1 MPIFLGLKE
10 ATIQNIFNVGLS
22 VKDKY
27 IYKVSSNGRQKE
39 VAGILNEKTLQFYA
53 SNLPNGIEA
62 KNYTYS
68 AFNKL
73 FSSNV
78 IVKNDYSNIIRSINN
93 TTKKH
98 TLKFDEYTATTN
110 KLDHN
115 FNIQILLDKFHILN
129 KKYIELPK
137 VWNNESD
144 IRGLHGAT
152 YFPII
157 DFQNNFITAQSIE
170 YQTNFKRNKAK
181 YISWLHSNYNYK
193 NYVGISHKIAPYLDI
208 CFYREHLIDLNK
220 PTIIVEAPKT
230 AELGCL
236 LLPNF
241 NWIATIG
248 ANRFQNLNTTF
259 LNNKNTY
266 VLPDNDKV
274 KEWKEVANKKGFKI
288 ITSLYENT
296 KHIEGFET
304 FDFADLIIPYL
315 SESSIEIDNALK
327 VVYNAI
333 LSISI
338 NNKAND
344 FELDKDI
351 LSASEDLYFEI
362 NQKKISNYYLSAI
375 PKNFTDL
382 NSAIYKWS
390 DPKGIKLKTKNFEI
404 YKDDFTILDAGF
416 NIVKNTNE
424 AQFIHNLKRT
434 FLIIKFLNSGDDYL
448 KLFDLI
454 ISNIQLNS
462 AYKFNRN
469 AIDKLIKIFDKKP
482 LETAEGFYKKRN
494 YTYND
499 FTNDKIDNL
508 EFIKQLRCARLKYK
522 TWSQLNAIKEA
533 VKTSLNDFKFID
545 KKELANN
552 ADRNNIYIYKLID
565 KFNIASIGTSNLR
578 TAKVFLNVKNKIV
591 PESVQTN
598 SSYISLHHLRYKNVN
613 VSKIANETGLLRKNI
628 KSFLK
633 IERDLETINL
643 IYKEINFYINN
654 IDLLEIVLNGKYLE
668 CRSNIDHYKNY
679 IVLNESKPIAY
690 KQYVDPPSPIEK
702 RKLCS
707 WNEAFNNETT
717 TLEIIK
723 DDANNIFE
731 VTKKIKYV
739 PEKINFVNSV
749 LNRDIQSAIKYDNN
763 YILSWYLFNNKQMND
778 NDRELLKND
787 VNRAANYVKDI
798 FYNDLPIE
806 WNDLQFY
813 KTRTA

>member
-1 MPIFLGLKE
+1 MSIFLGLKE
-10 ATIQNIFNVGLS
+10 ATIQNILNAGLS
-22 VKDKY
+22 IKDKY
-27 IYKVSSNGRQKE
+27 IYKVTSNGRQKE

-93 TTKKH
+93 TTKKYK
-98 TLKFDEYTATTN
+98 LKFDDYTATTN

-115 FNIQILLDKFHILN
+115 FNIQLLLDKFHTLN

-157 DFQNNFITAQSIE
+157 DFEQNFITAQSIE

-181 YISWLHSNYNYK
+181 YISWLHSNYQYK
-193 NYVGISHKIAPYLDI
+193 NYVGIAHKIAPYKDI

-230 AELGCL
+230 AELGSL

-248 ANRFQNLNTTF
+248 ANRFQNLDTSF
-259 LNNKNTY
+259 LNSKNTY

-274 KEWKEVANKKGFKI
+274 KEWKGVADKKGFKI
-288 ITSLYENT
+288 IAALYENT

-315 SESSIEIDNALK
+315 SESSNVIDNALK

-338 NNKAND
+338 NNKTND

-351 LSASEDLYFEI
+351 LSASDDLYFEI

-375 PKNFTDL
+375 PSNFTE
-382 NSAIYKWS
+382 NNNAIYKWHN
-390 DPKGIKLKTKNFEI
+390 PKGIKLKTKNFEI

-416 NIVKNTNE
+416 NIIKPISQ
-424 AQFIHNLKRT
+424 AQFIYNLKRT
-434 FLIIKFLNSGDDYL
+434 FLIIKFLNSSDDYL

-454 ISNIQLNS
+454 ISNIQVNS

-482 LETAEGFYKKRN
+482 LEDADGYSKKRN
-494 YTYND
+494 YIYND

-522 TWSQLNAIKEA
+522 TWSNLHAIKEA

-545 KKELANN
+545 KKQLSINT
-552 ADRNNIYIYKLID
+552 DRNNIYIYNLID
-565 KFNIASIGTSNLR
+565 RFNIASIGTSNLR

-591 PESVQTN
+591 PENVQTN

-613 VSKIANETGLLRKNI
+613 VSKIASETGLLRKNI
-628 KSFLK
+628 KSFLN
-633 IERDLETINL
+633 IERDIETINL

-654 IDLLEIVLNGKYLE
+654 IDLLLINKNGKYLE
-668 CRSNIDHYKNY
+668 CKSNIDHYKNY

-702 RKLCS
+702 RKLCT
-707 WNEAFNNETT
+707 WNDAFNIETPS
-717 TLEIIK
+717 LEIIK

-731 VTKKIKYV
+731 VTKTITYV
-739 PEKINFVNSV
+739 PEKINFENSV
-749 LNRDIQSAIKYDNN
+749 LNRDFESAIKYDNN
-763 YILSWYLFNNKQMND
+763 YIVSWYLFNNKQMND

-787 VNRAANYVKDI
+787 IYRTANFVKDL
-798 FYNDLPIE
+798 FYYNLPIK
-806 WNDLQFY
+806 WNEYDFY